1 MNHTFINWAM
11 ALAAVFVLGVLG
23 PGLDP
28 QDFESDSVKERREWL
43 AHAKACQTKY
53 GGLQASAEYDESG
66 KLVCVTR
73 RGEVLAHGGAR

>member
-43 AHAKACQTKY
+43 AHAKACQT
-53 GGLQASAEYDESG
+53 EYDESG
-66 KLVCVTR
+66 QLVCVTR